1 MGRKKPRRK
10 PDKQSFWPSWT
21 GFRGMTL
28 RNWLELLVVPLA
40 LVVIGFLFSV
50 QQDARQQSI
59 EDQRAEAEREL
70 AEHSSRALTGYMDP
84 SLEAASTSA

>member
-1 MGRKKPRRK
+1 VERKKLVRKTEPLSKRGMRLPR
-10 PDKQSFWPSWT
+10 WT

-50 QQDARQQSI
+50 QQDARQQRI
-59 EDQRAEAEREL
+59 EDQRA
-70 AEHSSRALTGYMDP
+70 
-84 SLEAASTSA
+84 

>member
-1 MGRKKPRRK
+1 MVEASVGL
-10 PDKQSFWPSWT
+10 WT
-21 GFRGMTL
+21 EFGNMTG
-28 RNWLELLVVPLA
+28 RNWPQPTLVLLVVPLA

-50 QQDARQQSI
+50 QQDARQQRI